1 MPLWDKVKQELDRAG
16 QVAQDAIDEGRIR
29 LEAQRARRMADRA
42 ARVLGYAVYRARKAG
57 APLDEAELARHADA
71 VGRHEAESDRLEA
84 QVRAIQ
90 ERWRAAGGRRPGAG
104 AGTPGAAGGEPMGR
118 HDPIE
123 PTPAPPASATT
134 APSPE
139 TASAAATVE
148 ATTEPTI
155 EFDPWRPNNG
165 PGTGTI

>member
-57 APLDEAELARHADA
+57 TPMDEAELARHADA
-71 VGRHEAESDRLEA
+71 VARHEAETERLEA

-90 ERWRAAGGRRPGAG
+90 ERWRATGGRRADAG
-104 AGTPGAAGGEPMGR
+104 AGTPAAGGAPMGR
-118 HDPIE
+118 PDPVD
-123 PTPAPPASATT
+123 PAPAPPASATT

-139 TASAAATVE
+139 TASAAATVD